1 MADLMRALEKKL
13 EGDIA
18 VSKANIAVYN
28 ERPAGVGEH
37 PEIVQALEMEISK
50 LADAEDKLN
59 TVKNLLHPTRST
71 LTE

>member
-28 ERPAGVGEH
+28 ERPAGVGEQ

-59 TVKNLLHPTRST
+59 TVKNLLHPKSMH

>member
-1 MADLMRALEKKL
+1 MADLMRALEAKL
-13 EGDIA
+13 KGDIE

-37 PEIVQALEMEISK
+37 PEIVQALEVEITK
-50 LADAEDKLN
+50 LADAEDKLK
-59 TVKNLLHPTRST
+59 TVKILLHPTRNT

>member
-59 TVKNLLHPTRST
+59 TVKNLLHTKSMHLP
-71 LTE
+71 E

>member
-28 ERPAGVGEH
+28 ERPAGVGEPVSYTH
-37 PEIVQALEMEISK
+37 LT
-50 LADAEDKLN
+50 L
-59 TVKNLLHPTRST
+59 PTKA
-71 LTE
+71 

>member
-1 MADLMRALEKKL
+1 MADLMRALEAKL

-37 PEIVQALEMEISK
+37 PEIVQAL
-50 LADAEDKLN
+50 
-59 TVKNLLHPTRST
+59 
-71 LTE
+71 